1 MASTFCSRNQTAN
14 SGKTGPEGE
23 GLTVALGHSSPSTTV
38 LTVAELGACARAL
51 CLLRSFLAF
60 HARMAA
66 YLGAPTEFRL
76 LNPPCT
82 LGGDSLQV
90 CFCESV
96 RVMSTGAGTAR
107 RFRNSERDADWR
119 RQTR

>member
-1 MASTFCSRNQTAN
+1 MSKVVCLGVCPHTARWRNRTVCAVCAVCAVPIRQTC
-14 SGKTGPEGE
+14 TRWQ
-23 GLTVALGHSSPSTTV
+23 
-38 LTVAELGACARAL
+38 ELGETIL
-51 CLLRSFLAF
+51 F